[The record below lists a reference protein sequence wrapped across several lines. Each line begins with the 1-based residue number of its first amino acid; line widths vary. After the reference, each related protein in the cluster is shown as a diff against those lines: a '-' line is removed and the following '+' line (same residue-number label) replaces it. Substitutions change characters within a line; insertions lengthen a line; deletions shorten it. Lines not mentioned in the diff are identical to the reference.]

1 MKKYLILPFLFFIV
15 TLHAFAQGGQS
26 SNLRYG
32 ATDPSTCVSG
42 KELFINTSSTPVLKI
57 CSATNTWSAV
67 GSGSVLSGL
76 TTGSLTEALSSSS
89 IGNSLCDEG
98 ITTSNVLTCTD
109 SGGANFR
116 SLSLGTAP
124 GGIGST
130 ALGGWG
136 CTEAASTG
144 WTPTATTDYSR
155 CDSTLHREVMSNNAA
170 AETPVVGAATT
181 DTLTNKTF
189 DTAGTGNSLKI
200 NGTAVTALS
209 GSGST
214 LCTSVGSACAS
225 GGGSST
231 HFFNCQGGCSAG
243 FGFTPN
249 ANNTVIVTLNIPLSL
264 TGIGHFAFNVTTA
277 DTTGANHYSIGL
289 YTAAGVAVCTTTAV
303 AYITTGDI
311 LTACTQGSSLS
322 IAAGEY
328 LLVLTGNAS
337 AVLNIGIVNTGACAF
352 TSNSYST
359 TTSGQVPTSITPP
372 TITSSTINTNGCYQ
386 PAIGLVP

>member
-76 TTGSLTEALSSSS
+76 TTGSLTKALSSSS

-98 ITTSNVLTCTD
+98 ITTSNVLTCTE
-109 SGGANFR
+109 SGGANFL
-116 SLSLGTAP
+116 SLSLGTP
-124 GGIGST
+124 PSGIVTG
-130 ALGGWG
+130 AHGGWG
-136 CTEAASTG
+136 CTEATSTG
-144 WTPTATTDYSR
+144 WTPTTTTDYMR
-155 CDSTLHREVMSNNAA
+155 CDSGVDRIQLSNNGS

-181 DTLTNKTF
+181 DTLTNKSF
-189 DTAGTGNSLKI
+189 DTAGTGNTFKI
-200 NGTAVTALS
+200 NGTSITGVS
-209 GSGST
+209 GTGNVCLAS
-214 LCTSVGSACAS
+214 GSACA
-225 GGGSST
+225 GGTSAT
-231 HFFNCQGGCSAG
+231 TAHYFNCQGDCSNG
-243 FGFTPN
+243 FGFAPN
-249 ANNTVIVTLNIPLSL
+249 VNRTLIVTLNIPIALA
-264 TGIGHFAFNVTTA
+264 GIGHFAFNVTTI
-277 DTTGANHYSIGL
+277 DGTGLYSIGL

-303 AYITTGDI
+303 SYGTTGNI
-311 LTACTQGSSLS
+311 LSACTQGSSLS
-322 IAAGEY
+322 IPAGEY

-337 AVLNIGIVNTGACAF
+337 VLNVGIVNTAACAF
-352 TSNSYST
+352 GSNSYSA
-359 TTSGQVPTSITPP
+359 TTSGQVPTSMTPP